1 MDPTSL
7 IKSTSSLNKIS
18 RSFNGLSASIT
29 RSSFLTRSIAKT
41 INEDNRSKKI
51 AISTDGSFFR
61 KRRESILRRKREEQV
76 EATGVSGV
84 LKQKGKIL
92 KDTGKGFL
100 GRVLSFI
107 GIILLGFL
115 VTKLPAIL
123 KGVQAVIKRIQ
134 QVVGILT
141 GFVNGV
147 IGIFEG
153 MGKKL
158 DQIIS
163 FLNPFDKLGEQKENA
178 QKTVQDVQ
186 KKQAG
191 LTNGFI
197 NSVNR
202 YKDDS
207 DLDEI
212 IKEIE
217 EKRNRPWWDPF
228 GAFDPEE
235 GGELTENDKEDIY
248 NSSKSGGDKAWNDLS
263 QKEQEEFIKKNTQVK
278 TAEDMGVLSMNKGG
292 ELKKGESAIVGDDA
306 KGKGKDRELFVPN
319 QDGIIFPNNITEK
332 FLEAS
337 SFLES
342 NKLKSSLKST
352 ADEFDPTNMMKGF
365 GGIIGTLKTVKDP
378 SKGLLNFGEELKE
391 SLNSQMSQAV
401 GSDESQSLIESLKG
415 IGDSLMPEMES
426 VANELKGV
434 IDTPEMQ
441 ETFTNVKKSMQGVLK
456 EITPKRKGQTIMMP
470 APQGGQSKSSG
481 GGGGAALPPPSTS
494 GAVSGGVNIKEYHKH
509 LTTLVTSYT

>member
-1 MDPTSL
+1 
-7 IKSTSSLNKIS
+7 
-18 RSFNGLSASIT
+18 
-29 RSSFLTRSIAKT
+29 
-41 INEDNRSKKI
+41 
-51 AISTDGSFFR
+51 
-61 KRRESILRRKREEQV
+61 
-76 EATGVSGV
+76 
-84 LKQKGKIL
+84 
-92 KDTGKGFL
+92 
-100 GRVLSFI
+100 
-107 GIILLGFL
+107 
-115 VTKLPAIL
+115 
-123 KGVQAVIKRIQ
+123 
-134 QVVGILT
+134 
-141 GFVNGV
+141 
-147 IGIFEG
+147 

-163 FLNPFDKLGEQKENA
+163 FLNPFDKLGEQKERT
-178 QKTVQDVQ
+178 QKTVEDVQ
-186 KKQAG
+186 RKQAG

-197 NSVNR
+197 SSVNR

-228 GAFDPEE
+228 GVFDPKE
-235 GGELTENDKEDIY
+235 GELNDQEEIY
-248 NSSKSGGDKAWNDLS
+248 NSSKSNEDKAWNDLS
-263 QKEQEEFIKKNTQVK
+263 PKEQEEFIKKNTQVK

-365 GGIIGTLKTVKDP
+365 GGILGTLKTVKDP

-456 EITPKRKGQTIMMP
+456 EITPKRKGQTIMIP

-481 GGGGAALPPPSTS
+481 GGGGVLPTSSTS
-494 GAVSGGVNIKEYHKH
+494 GAASGRLNIKEYHKH
-509 LTTLVTSYT
+509 LTTLITAYT

>member
-7 IKSTSSLNKIS
+7 IKSTSSLNRIS

-41 INEDNRSKKI
+41 INQDNRSKKL

-76 EATGVSGV
+76 EASGVSGV
-84 LKQKGKIL
+84 LKQKGKVL

-107 GIILLGFL
+107 GIVLLGFL
-115 VTKLPAIL
+115 VTKLPVIL

-141 GFVNGV
+141 GFVNGI

-178 QKTVQDVQ
+178 QKTLKDVQ
-186 KKQAG
+186 KKQSG
-191 LTNGFI
+191 LTKGFI

-207 DLDEI
+207 ELDEI

-217 EKRNRPWWDPF
+217 EKRNRPWWNPLGF
-228 GAFDPEE
+228 GEDNSEDSAETDE
-235 GGELTENDKEDIY
+235 GKY
-248 NSSKSGGDKAWNDLS
+248 NESKSDEDKAWKDLS
-263 QKEQEEFIKKNTQVK
+263 QKEQEDFIKKNTQVK
-278 TAEDMGVLSMNKGG
+278 SAEDMGVLTMNQGG
-292 ELKKGESAIVGDDA
+292 ELKKGEAAIVGDDA

-319 QDGIIFPNNITEK
+319 QDGFILPNNITEK

-342 NKLKSSLKST
+342 KKLSSLKIGKEYT
-352 ADEFDPTNMMKGF
+352 VNNPPNRGNYDRTVTGFREFTKDYKQW
-365 GGIIGTLKTVKDP
+365 VKDNPLGTKSGQKVEP
-378 SKGLLNFGEELKE
+378 SD
-391 SLNSQMSQAV
+391 SM
-401 GSDESQSLIESLKG
+401 IESLKSV
-415 IGDSLMPEMES
+415 GDSLKPQMES
-426 VANELKGV
+426 VANELKEV

-441 ETFTNVKKSMQGVLK
+441 KTITNVKKSMQGVLK
-456 EITPKRKGQTIMMP
+456 EITPKRKGQTIMIP

-481 GGGGAALPPPSTS
+481 GGGGVLPTSSTS
-494 GAVSGGVNIKEYHKH
+494 GAASGRLNIKEYHKH
-509 LTTLVTSYT
+509 LTTLITAYT